1 MLVRPGRIGSP
12 GSTSRRITAPTA
24 PNVEITAPT
33 LALAVGPTTYPPEL
47 DCSLDETVLVG
58 DTLVLE
64 WASDVR
70 FSSIVGTAS
79 NTIDSGEASAHAASF
94 AGLSDITSGTHYFR
108 AHVERSGNDPSPNSN
123 VVIHGEA
130 EDATPA
136 AFSFTDVNNV
146 TAGSTQTSAEV
157 TPTGFNVPVEIT
169 VSGGSYSI
177 DTGAGYGSFT
187 TSAGTLFPGDKVKAR
202 HTASASPATVT
213 NTVVTIGGV
222 SDTFSSTT
230 ETNFVD
236 PTDDATA
243 IHWYDASN
251 ETTGVTGTGATL
263 SLKDLIGTHHLT
275 TDSGNAP
282 VTGNAAYDVNGLNTI
297 YFDGTKKLWVPA
309 ASGIVFPETFHL
321 FHVFYFDP
329 TAYANAQIISIGDY
343 SDGNPVVS
351 VGDTGGGSGTV
362 LRLSNTGMGFN
373 GFNRTGGIP
382 STGVH
387 LVEVWATDNGT
398 ISMSLDGETAQT
410 ASGTY
415 TGWGGVNVSLQLF
428 NRSGT
433 AECSGRTCET
443 VICNAIRTASD
454 RAQMVNYLK
463 TKWGTP

>member
-1 MLVRPGRIGSP
+1 M
-12 GSTSRRITAPTA
+12 
-24 PNVEITAPT
+24 EITAPT

-64 WASDVR
+64 WAGDVR

-108 AHVERSGNDPSPNSN
+108 AHVERSGNDPSPNSS

-169 VSGGSYSI
+169 VSGGSYAI

-222 SDTFSSTT
+222 SDTFTSTT
-230 ETNFVD
+230 ASSFTN
-236 PTDDATA
+236 PTDDPTA
-243 IHWYDASN
+243 VHWYDASN
-251 ETTGVTGTGATL
+251 ETTGVTGTGASL
-263 SLKDLIGTHHLT
+263 SLRDLIGTHHLT
-275 TDSGNAP
+275 TDAGNAP
-282 VTGNAAYDVNGLNTI
+282 VTGDASKDVNGLNTI
-297 YFDGTKKLWVPA
+297 YFDGTRKLWVPA
-309 ASGIVFPETFHL
+309 ANGIVFPENFHL
-321 FHVFYFDP
+321 FHVWYHDP
-329 TAYANAQIISIGDY
+329 SAYIGTQILCIGDY
-343 SDGNPVVS
+343 SDSNPLLS
-351 VGDTGGGSGTV
+351 IGDGGGGSGIL
-362 LRLSNTGMGFN
+362 LRVTNTGMGFT
-373 GFNRTGGIP
+373 GFNRTAGAP

-387 LVEVWATDNGT
+387 ILEVWATDNAT
-398 ISMSLDGETAQT
+398 LSISLDGEAKQD
-410 ASGTY
+410 APGIY
-415 TGWGGVNVSLQLF
+415 TGFGGAPVSLQFF
-428 NRSGT
+428 NRAGL
-433 AECSGRTCET
+433 AECSGRACET
-443 VICNAIRTASD
+443 IVCNAPRTGGE
-454 RAQMVNYLK
+454 RAQIFNYLK